1 MRLSDKMPKG
11 KIRRVLIAS
20 AGQKTSPKTNLEPN
34 PKHNQ
39 ETEVKLRVSDLQAL
53 LRRLARLRGSYCGC
67 VHEMNTLYDTPDGA
81 LARKGKLL
89 RIRVERP
96 AERPMTRTRRL
107 AKASR
112 ARQNSQAALLTFKG
126 PVRAE
131 RSSKPRG
138 GRRYKIRE
146 EREVRVA
153 DAALL
158 VGILEA
164 LGLRP
169 SFRYEKYR
177 STYRLPG
184 LAGVTLDLDETPI
197 GDFLEAEGNRAA
209 IDRAA
214 ALLGYLP
221 ADYITKSYGRLFLDE
236 TRRSGQTSHSRR
248 AKRGRMP
255 GTGSRDML
263 FRGKK

>member
-1 MRLSDKMPKG
+1 MRLSDKMEKR
-11 KIRRVLIAS
+11 KIRRALTPFAS
-20 AGQKTSPKTNLEPN
+20 QKTSPE
-34 PKHNQ
+34 HNK
-39 ETEVKLRVSDLQAL
+39 ETEVKLRVADRQAL
-53 LRRLARLRGSYCGC
+53 LRRLARLRASYCGC

-96 AERPMTRTRRL
+96 ADRPMTRMRRS

-112 ARQNSQAALLTFKG
+112 ARQDSQSALLTFKG
-126 PVRAE
+126 PVRRE
-131 RSSKPRG
+131 RSSKRRG

-153 DAALL
+153 DGTLL
-158 VGILEA
+158 AGVLEA

-177 STYRLPG
+177 ATYRLPG
-184 LAGVTLDLDETPI
+184 LAGVTVELDETPI
-197 GDFLEAEGNRAA
+197 GDFLEAEGSRTA
-209 IDRAA
+209 IDCAA
-214 ALLGYLP
+214 ALLGYQP
-221 ADYITKSYGRLFLDE
+221 ADYIIKSYGRLFLDE
-236 TRRSGQTSHSRR
+236 SRRSGQASHSRR

-263 FRGKK
+263 FGGKK